1 MHRHVFA
8 LACLFGAAGWSSA
21 ASPDPADL
29 DIPAEIQV
37 KSRALVEQLGSDDF
51 PEREDAQQ
59 QLADLGRLARP
70 ALLAGANTSPSPEVR
85 LRCLQL
91 LPKATTL
98 DLKARLDT
106 FLADTEGKYEHDLPA
121 WKTFRS
127 VVCREWA
134 LFGYTLWSDRSLEK
148 AAREVF
154 ADLISTPANRR
165 LLLAING
172 SRVELTE
179 LVVARKQELSSQR
192 FPRDETPFRSPT
204 LEEVAALLFADSRV
218 GSQYLPRRGSSVTFL
233 LSGSGFTQA
242 ARGSDEKGR
251 VYRAIAAA
259 WLDSRNEP
267 REMSQVMSVATELG
281 LNDQVCGLAARLL
294 MMPGVTAPFRGRA
307 ASNLVYYGTKKHI
320 PLLEKALANASAVY
334 TVRAPFLGSPD
345 ATYEIQAR
353 DVSLAIS
360 ILLAEQKPED
370 YGFTDRSGAS
380 GTETRSSY
388 SYTRYYFEDD
398 ATRKK
403 AFEKW
408 TEWRKKHFDE

>member
-8 LACLFGAAGWSSA
+8 LACLFGGAGWSSA
-21 ASPDPADL
+21 ASPDPGELA
-29 DIPAEIQV
+29 IPAEIQV
-37 KSRALVEQLGSDDF
+37 KSRQLVERLGSDDF
-51 PEREDAQQ
+51 PEREDAEQ
-59 QLADLGRLARP
+59 QLANLGRLARP
-70 ALLAGANTSPSPEVR
+70 AIFAGANTSPNPEVR
-85 LRCLQL
+85 LRCSQL
-91 LPKATTL
+91 LPKATAL

-127 VVCREWA
+127 VVCREWTF
-134 LFGYTLWSDRSLEK
+134 FGYSVWSDRSLEK

-154 ADLISTPANRR
+154 TDLISAHANRR
-165 LLLAING
+165 LLLAIDG

-179 LVVARKQELSSQR
+179 LVTARKQELVGQR
-192 FPRDETPFRSPT
+192 FPRDDAPLRSPT
-204 LEEVAALLFADSRV
+204 LEEVTALLFADSRV
-218 GSQYLPRRGSSVTFL
+218 GSQYLPRRGYSVTFL

-242 ARGSDEKGR
+242 ARGEDAKAR

-294 MMPGVTAPFRGRA
+294 TMPGVTTMFRGRA
-307 ASNLVYYGTKKHI
+307 ASNLAYYGTKKHI
-320 PLLEKALANASAVY
+320 PLLEKSLTNANVVY
-334 TVRAPFLGSPD
+334 TARSTFPGSPD

-353 DVSLAIS
+353 DVALAIS
-360 ILLAEQKPED
+360 LLLAEQKLED
-370 YGFTDRSGAS
+370 YGLTDRTG
-380 GTETRSSY
+380 GVGTRSSY

-408 TEWRKKHFDE
+408 TEWRKKHVDE